1 MSSLYELLEKPQADE
16 MYMIAGWRQWAD
28 AGAVSSGLPEYLV
41 ELSGA
46 RLIGSIPPEGYYLFQ
61 IPGTHDLMR
70 PIVRFDEGY
79 PAELDT
85 PENRFY
91 YTENSRRGVVIF
103 LGDEPHMDIERYTR
117 AFLSMARELGVRRI
131 VGLGGVY
138 GELPYEKER
147 TVSGSY
153 SLRAM
158 KEEMKGLALSLTEYQ
173 GGSSISSY
181 ICKRAGEQGIEF
193 AGMYGLVPLY
203 DFSNLAQIGHTVRI
217 ENDYVAWLSI
227 LRRINYM
234 FKTSFDLGELST
246 QSKALTYEL
255 AKRID
260 EFDKQAPD
268 AGVKEYFRKL
278 AEDYD
283 EKHFI
288 PLDDV
293 WEENLRKI
301 LDKFED
307 GDEPG
312 EPPEE
317 G

>member
-1 MSSLYELLEKPQADE
+1 MSNLYELLEKPQADE

-28 AGAVSSGLPEYLV
+28 AGSVSSGLPEYLI

-79 PAELDT
+79 PAALDS
-85 PENRFY
+85 PENRFF

-138 GELPYEKER
+138 GELPYDKER

-181 ICKRAGEQGIEF
+181 ICRRAGERGMEF
-193 AGMYGLVPLY
+193 VGMYGLVPLY
-203 DFSNLAQIGHTVRI
+203 DFTNLAQIGHSVRI
-217 ENDYVAWLSI
+217 ENDYVAWLAI

-234 FKTSFDLGELST
+234 FKASFDLSELSS
-246 QSKALTYEL
+246 QGQALTREL
-255 AKRID
+255 AQRIE
-260 EFDKQAPD
+260 EFDKMAPD

-283 EKHFI
+283 ETHFI

-307 GDEPG
+307 GEEP
-312 EPPEE
+312 ESPPEE
-317 G
+317 E